1 MGRYLL
7 VRLGHA
13 VLVVV
18 GVSLI
23 VFLLTH
29 LGGDP
34 ASLLLPPNASEEDI
48 QQFRHA
54 MGFDQPLP
62 IQLVQYFGRLAHGDF
77 GQSFRYSQ
85 PALEVVLERVGAT
98 LVLGGFAL
106 LLSVLVAIP
115 LGILAAVRRNSVWDA
130 LSLIVSLSGQALPVF
145 WLGILL
151 IILFAVTLRWLP
163 ASGGGD
169 LAHLVLPGITLAAY
183 SLAIISRLLRSSL
196 LEVLAA
202 DYVRTARAKGLRE
215 RAVLVRHALKNALL
229 PVATVIGLQVGTL
242 LGGAVITEE
251 VFAYPGMGRLAVQA
265 ILGRDFS
272 LIQAFVVLTAVTIVT
287 TNLLVDLAYGWL
299 DPRVR
304 LQR

>member
-13 VLVVV
+13 ALVVV
-18 GVSLI
+18 GVSLV

-34 ASLLLPPNASEEDI
+34 ASLLLPPNASAEDI
-48 QQFRHA
+48 EQFRHA
-54 MGFDQPLP
+54 MGFDKPLP
-62 IQLVQYFGRLAHGDF
+62 VQLVEYLGRLAHGDF
-77 GQSFRYSQ
+77 GRSFRYDQ

-106 LLSVLVAIP
+106 LLSVVVAVP
-115 LGILAAVRRNSVWDA
+115 LGILAAVRRNSIWDT

-169 LAHLVLPGITLAAY
+169 LAHLILPGLTLAAY

-196 LEVLAA
+196 LEVLGA

-215 RAVLVRHALKNALL
+215 RVVLVRHALKNGLL
-229 PVATVIGLQVGTL
+229 PVVTVLGLQVGTL

-272 LIQAFVVLTAVTIVT
+272 LIQAFVVLTAITIACA
-287 TNLLVDLAYGWL
+287 NLLVDLAYGWL

-304 LQR
+304 LRR

>member
-1 MGRYLL
+1 MGRYLII
-7 VRLGHA
+7 RLLHA
-13 VLVVV
+13 IVVVV
-18 GVSLI
+18 GVALV

-34 ASLLLPPNASEEDI
+34 ASLLLPPNATQQDI
-48 QQFRHA
+48 QEFRNA
-54 MGFDQPLP
+54 MGFDQPLH
-62 IQLVQYFGRLAHGDF
+62 IQLREYLGRLAHGDF
-77 GQSFRYSQ
+77 GRSFRYNQ
-85 PALEVVLERVGAT
+85 PALEVVLERVGNT

-106 LLSVLVAIP
+106 LLSVVVAVP
-115 LGILAAVRRNSVWDA
+115 LGILAALRRGSIWDT
-130 LSLIVSLSGQALPVF
+130 LSLVVSLSGQALPVF
-145 WLGILL
+145 WFGILL

-169 LAHLVLPGITLAAY
+169 LPHLVLPGVTLAAY

-196 LEVLAA
+196 LEVLEA
-202 DYVRTARAKGLRE
+202 DYVRTARAKGLGE
-215 RAVLVRHALKNALL
+215 QAVVVQHALKNALL
-229 PVATVIGLQVGTL
+229 PVVTVLGLQVGAL

-272 LIQAFVVLTAVTIVT
+272 LIQAFVVLTAITIVLV
-287 TNLLVDLAYGWL
+287 NLLVDLAYGWL

-304 LQR
+304 LHR

>member
-62 IQLVQYFGRLAHGDF
+62 IQLVQYFARLAHGDF
-77 GQSFRYSQ
+77 GQSFRYGQ
-85 PALEVVLERVGAT
+85 PALDVVLERVGAT

-106 LLSVLVAIP
+106 LLSVLV
-115 LGILAAVRRNSVWDA
+115 
-130 LSLIVSLSGQALPVF
+130 
-145 WLGILL
+145 
-151 IILFAVTLRWLP
+151 
-163 ASGGGD
+163 
-169 LAHLVLPGITLAAY
+169 
-183 SLAIISRLLRSSL
+183 
-196 LEVLAA
+196 
-202 DYVRTARAKGLRE
+202 
-215 RAVLVRHALKNALL
+215 RHALKNALL
-229 PVATVIGLQVGTL
+229 PVATVLGLQVGAL

-272 LIQAFVVLTAVTIVT
+272 LIQAFVVLTAVTIVAA
-287 TNLLVDLAYGWL
+287 NLLVDLAYGWL

-304 LQR
+304 LHR

>member
-7 VRLGHA
+7 VRVAHA
-13 VLVVV
+13 ALVVV

-23 VFLLTH
+23 VFVLTH

-34 ASLLLPPNASEEDI
+34 ASLLLPPNASEQEI
-48 QQFRHA
+48 QEFRHA
-54 MGFDQPLP
+54 MGFDKPLP
-62 IQLVQYFGRLAHGDF
+62 VQLLDYLVRLSHGDF
-77 GQSFRYSQ
+77 GRSFRYDQ
-85 PALEVVLERVGAT
+85 PALDVVLERVGAT

-106 LLSVLVAIP
+106 LLSVLIAVP
-115 LGILAAVRRNSVWDA
+115 LGILAALRRNSVWDS
-130 LSLIVSLSGQALPVF
+130 LSLVISLSGQALPVF
-145 WLGILL
+145 WFGILL

-169 LAHLVLPGITLAAY
+169 VPHLILPGITLAAY
-183 SLAIISRLLRSSL
+183 SLAVISRLLRSSL
-196 LEVLAA
+196 LEVLGAE
-202 DYVRTARAKGLRE
+202 YVRTARAKGLRE
-215 RAVLVRHALKNALL
+215 HVVLIRHALKNALM
-229 PVATVIGLQVGTL
+229 PVVTVLGLQVGTL

-272 LIQAFVVLTAVTIVT
+272 LIQAFVVLSAITIVCA
-287 TNLLVDLAYGWL
+287 NLVVDLVYGWL

-304 LQR
+304 VHR

>member
-1 MGRYLL
+1 MGRYLIT
-7 VRLGHA
+7 RLLHA
-13 VLVVV
+13 ILVVV
-18 GVSLI
+18 GVALV

-34 ASLLLPPNASEEDI
+34 ASLLLPPNATEQDI
-48 QQFRHA
+48 QEFRHA

-62 IQLVQYFGRLAHGDF
+62 IQLLEYLGRLAHGDF
-77 GQSFRYSQ
+77 GRSFRYSQ
-85 PALEVVLERVGAT
+85 PALEVVLERVGNT

-106 LLSVLVAIP
+106 LLSVVVAVP
-115 LGILAAVRRNSVWDA
+115 LGIMAAVRRNSIWDS

-145 WLGILL
+145 WFGILL

-169 LAHLVLPGITLAAY
+169 LQHLVLPGVTLAAY

-196 LEVLAA
+196 LEVLGA

-215 RAVLVRHALKNALL
+215 QAVLVRHALKNALL
-229 PVATVIGLQVGTL
+229 PVVTVLGLQVGTL

-272 LIQAFVVLTAVTIVT
+272 LIQAFVVLTAITIVLV
-287 TNLLVDLAYGWL
+287 NLLVDLAYGWL

-304 LQR
+304 LHR